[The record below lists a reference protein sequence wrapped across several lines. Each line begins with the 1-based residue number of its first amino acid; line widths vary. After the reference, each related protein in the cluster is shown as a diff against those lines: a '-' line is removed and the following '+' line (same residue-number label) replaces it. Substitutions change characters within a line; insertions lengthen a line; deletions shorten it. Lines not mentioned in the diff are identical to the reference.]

1 MQLNINRVLS
11 VGSYLNP
18 PSARFEKL
26 KQTKVFVDK
35 TGIFEILNENINT
48 ENCFFCLSRPRR
60 FGKSV
65 TAQMLCSYYARGIDS
80 SPLFDELKIASF
92 DDYKKHLNQYDVI
105 FINISDEFARASH
118 NVKSMTDYLT
128 KTIVRELKEAY
139 PNSEISTPEFLD
151 LALQEV
157 YNYSK
162 VPFVVVLDEWDWI
175 MREKKED
182 PDSLKKYL
190 EWLKAIFKD
199 KLYIGLA
206 YMTGILPIKKY
217 GNQSALNMFNEP
229 SMTDP
234 DNFAPFIGFTENEVQ
249 SLCNE
254 FKMNFNQ
261 MQQWY
266 DGCSFTDVPHIYN
279 PNSVVK
285 SISRKRF
292 GSYWT
297 KTETFES
304 LQEYID
310 MNMEGLRDDIVKL
323 IAGEDVVVNV
333 AKFQNDMVTFKTKND
348 VLTLLIH
355 LGYLAI
361 KPDSDIRVD
370 NISKFVVHIPNEEIK
385 MEFRN
390 IVEDNEKYS
399 GVYNLISK
407 SYDLL
412 NDIWSLNSDAVA
424 KVFDEAHQDHT
435 SILTYND
442 ENSLSCVISL
452 SLELSTT
459 DTYNV
464 IRELPTGKGYA
475 NLVYLPKPG
484 INKPALLIELKY
496 DKSAQSAIT
505 QIKEKN
511 YLQFFKDYKG
521 EVLLVGIN
529 YSKDTKTHQCIIEKA
544 VI

>member
-1 MQLNINRVLS
+1 MAL
-11 VGSYLNP
+11 YLNVGNESFQESLDSP
-18 PSARFEKL
+18 IY
-26 KQTKVFVDK
+26 VDK
-35 TGIFEILNENINT
+35 SPLIEILNKSIKTKNKY
-48 ENCFFCLSRPRR
+48 FCLSRPRR

-65 TAQMLCSYYARGIDS
+65 TAQMICSYYAKGQDC
-80 SPLFDELKIASF
+80 SPLFDDRKIASF

-105 FINISDEFARASH
+105 FINMTDEFNDSGCDV
-118 NVKSMTDYLT
+118 NKMISSITKSVVD
-128 KTIVRELKEAY
+128 ELKEAY
-139 PNSEISTPEFLD
+139 PQIDFKSPDILHKTLK
-151 LALQEV
+151 EV
-157 YNYSK
+157 FSQSK
-162 VPFVVVLDEWDWI
+162 VPFVIVIDEWDCI

-182 PDSLKKYL
+182 PDSLKQYL

-199 KLYIGLA
+199 KPYVALA

-217 GNQSALNMFNEP
+217 GSHSALNMFTEY
-229 SMTDP
+229 SMTEP
-234 DNFAPFIGFTENEVQ
+234 LNLGQYIGFTEDEVKDICKQ
-249 SLCNE
+249 HDVA
-254 FKMNFNQ
+254 FNQ

-266 DGCSFTDVPHIYN
+266 DGYSFKDVPHIYN
-279 PNSVVK
+279 PNSVVNAATYK
-285 SISRKRF
+285 KFI
-292 GSYWT
+292 SYWSG
-297 KTETFES
+297 TETFES
-304 LQEYID
+304 LKSYID

-323 IAGEDVVVNV
+323 IAGEDVIVDVST
-333 AKFQNDMVTFKTKND
+333 FSNDMVTFHSKDD

-361 KPDSDIRVD
+361 KGSTTLGVI
-370 NISKFVVHIPNEEIK
+370 VHIPNEEIK
-385 MEFRN
+385 LEFKTCVKNNNR
-390 IVEDNEKYS
+390 YA
-399 GVYNLISK
+399 GVYDLIK
-407 SYDLL
+407 NTDMLL

-475 NLVYLPKPG
+475 DLVYLPKPSV
-484 INKPALLIELKY
+484 NKPALLIELKY
-496 DKSAQSAIT
+496 DKSAESAIN

-544 VI
+544 QI